1 MQLLVALYQE
11 WCSEEN
17 MEVEVRVRL
26 QAIVSE
32 MAQRLSFSQNK
43 RPEVTIIQIVSGMRV
58 QLEVKPRP
66 QLVQQSS

>member
-26 QAIVSE
+26 QVIVSE
-32 MAQRLSFSQNK
+32 MAQRLRFSQNK